1 MDLLRNSG
9 TRHADA
15 RQVGQ
20 YLLKDEIGAT
30 YMALYVDSAFLD
42 DIMKVAQAYSSAVL
56 GADFVI
62 PYYNCLERAGVDA
75 GERIAEMAEL
85 LHSQSLPTRILAA
98 SIHSPDASVH

>member
-1 MDLLRNSG
+1 
-9 TRHADA
+9 
-15 RQVGQ
+15 
-20 YLLKDEIGAT
+20 
-30 YMALYVDSAFLD
+30 MALYVDSAFLD

-85 LHSQSLPTRILAA
+85 LYA
-98 SIHSPDASVH
+98 